1 MPSLDSLF
9 DPVQSETIYIYSL
22 GGVVQNVN
30 PLEKLVISILSSFS
44 KKNRCVCVGGGGEGE
59 EGLTLSPSPCAVHVI
74 ITAMFAAT
82 NAVKHVS
89 FQKQRLL
96 SGQHPQDEQE
106 LRPVYKEIGLP

>member
-1 MPSLDSLF
+1 M
-9 DPVQSETIYIYSL
+9 

-30 PLEKLVISILSSFS
+30 PLEKLVILILSSFFQ
-44 KKNRCVCVGGGGEGE
+44 KNRLRGEGE
-59 EGLTLSPSPCAVHVI
+59 EVLTLSPSPCAVHV

-106 LRPVYKEIGLP
+106 